1 MKDFRRDPLPA
12 VGRRLSRPMSLA
24 QALRGLAV
32 TLLAAMMTP
41 LAAQQATAYPA
52 DLQRARAVWYQ
63 SASSAIASEVGVSFA
78 SRTFDDATRRSFENA
93 TTGTRWPLAE
103 RFWPEFACF
112 TELEFGSVRVPTGSY
127 AMVLVKTNDGF
138 GLGLLDGDKLRK
150 NLEPPGLAA
159 NQPLLA
165 TIPLQSGPGNGSPL
179 QLALV
184 ADGDDGKFALVV
196 QYGPHRFHTVG
207 RAKGT
212 PKTAPIVMADAR
224 SSWRLDGPAVDG
236 QAPFAVLDHGL
247 PRWTKELH
255 ETWHGLRAGTT
266 WRLGKDW
273 ATTLDTNRTLL
284 LGGKE
289 LAPGLWHLSLAKTPD
304 GWNLN
309 ATAATADYRA
319 KIDPRTGRGTAV
331 LSVPMHSVSVKPAC
345 EELRVQ
351 CNADGAGFDLAIQFG
366 LEELTVP
373 FAFAKN

>member
-1 MKDFRRDPLPA
+1 
-12 VGRRLSRPMSLA
+12 MSLA
-24 QALRGLAV
+24 QALRGFVTAQLVLA
-32 TLLAAMMTP
+32 P
-41 LAAQQATAYPA
+41 LAAQQATTYAA
-52 DLQRARAVWYQ
+52 DLQRARAIWFQTTSNAV
-63 SASSAIASEVGVSFA
+63 ASEVGVSFA
-78 SRTFDDATRRSFENA
+78 PRQFDDATRRSFENA
-93 TTGTRWPLAE
+93 TAGTRWPLAE

-112 TELEFGSVRVPTGSY
+112 TEVEFGSVRIPAGSY
-127 AMVLVKTNDGF
+127 ALLLVKTADGF

-150 NLEPPGLAA
+150 DLEPPGVAA

-165 TIPLQSGPGNGSPL
+165 TIPMQSGPGNGSTL
-179 QLALV
+179 QLSLV
-184 ADGDDGKFALVV
+184 ADGDDGRFALVV
-196 QYGPHRFHTVG
+196 QFGLHRFHTVG

-212 PKTAPIVMADAR
+212 PKTPPIVMADAR

-236 QAPFAVLDHGL
+236 KAPFAVLDHGL

-255 ETWHGLRAGTT
+255 ETWHGLRPGTT

-309 ATAATADYRA
+309 VTSAVADYRA
-319 KIDPRTGRGTAV
+319 KIDPRSGRGSSV
-331 LSVPMHSVSVKPAC
+331 LSVPMRSVSVKPAC

-373 FAFAKN
+373 FGFAKQ

>member
-1 MKDFRRDPLPA
+1 MKDVRRDRLPA
-12 VGRRLSRPMSLA
+12 ARRWLSRCMSLA
-24 QALRGLAV
+24 QALRGFVTAQLVLA
-32 TLLAAMMTP
+32 P
-41 LAAQQATAYPA
+41 LAAQQATTYAA
-52 DLQRARAVWYQ
+52 DLQRARAIWFQTTSNAV
-63 SASSAIASEVGVSFA
+63 ASEVGVSFA
-78 SRTFDDATRRSFENA
+78 PRQFDDATRRSFENA
-93 TTGTRWPLAE
+93 TAGTRWPLAE

-112 TELEFGSVRVPTGSY
+112 TEVEFGSVRIPAGSY
-127 AMVLVKTNDGF
+127 ALLLVKTADGF

-150 NLEPPGLAA
+150 DLEPPGVAA

-165 TIPLQSGPGNGSPL
+165 TIPMQSGPGNGSTL
-179 QLALV
+179 QLSLV
-184 ADGDDGKFALVV
+184 ADGDDGRFALVV
-196 QYGPHRFHTVG
+196 QFGLHRFHTVG

-212 PKTAPIVMADAR
+212 PKTPPIVMADAR

-236 QAPFAVLDHGL
+236 KAPFAVLDHGL

-255 ETWHGLRAGTT
+255 ETWHGLRPGTT

-309 ATAATADYRA
+309 VTSAVADYRA
-319 KIDPRTGRGTAV
+319 KIDPRSGRGSSV
-331 LSVPMHSVSVKPAC
+331 LSVPMRSVSVKPAC

-373 FAFAKN
+373 FGFAKQ